1 MARPSFSM
9 DEELLERL
17 DSNLTYGDTRSEY
30 VRNAIRLRLDVEEI
44 FEEQGIELTPEK
56 ERELVVEAVEKAIE
70 ERDL

>member
-1 MARPSFSM
+1 M